1 MVWPLLLADIY
12 KIWHWI
18 EAKCLGKHVTGVVY
32 NKSEEHVLCSSKAWH
47 KTQDTHSSHW
57 RLQCPHDAV
66 IMYSCFVA
74 IIFLHLHINIVCCS
88 RDSGSMESVT
98 LHCATHPPWFLCSW
112 SYSNL
117 SSTVITAVQNS
128 NIIQKVFT
136 SENQNQDSIP
146 QFPQGKWKLMLLLS
160 SHNIFFFVF
169 LI

>member
-1 MVWPLLLADIY
+1 M
-12 KIWHWI
+12 
-18 EAKCLGKHVTGVVY
+18 
-32 NKSEEHVLCSSKAWH
+32 LCSSKASH

-88 RDSGSMESVT
+88 RDSGSKESVT
-98 LHCATHPPWFLCSW
+98 LHCATHSPWFLCSW

-117 SSTVITAVQNS
+117 SSTVISAVQNA
-128 NIIQKVFT
+128 NNIQKVFT
-136 SENQNQDSIP
+136 SGNHDQELS
-146 QFPQGKWKLMLLLS
+146 QGKWKLMMLLS